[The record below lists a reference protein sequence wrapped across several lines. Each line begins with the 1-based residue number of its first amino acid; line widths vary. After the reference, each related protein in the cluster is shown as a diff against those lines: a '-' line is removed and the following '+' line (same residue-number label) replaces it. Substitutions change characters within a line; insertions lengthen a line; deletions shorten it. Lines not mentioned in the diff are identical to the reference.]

1 MELNSKFAN
10 EGLCKEEYNEMNK
23 IAKQLEPPI
32 KQEKV
37 IEDVNLVEN
46 TDKDLLEELEP
57 DVQHE
62 LEEYRKQLPKFK
74 ETDTVELKSL
84 KDSIL
89 VKPCPRC
96 GATIIGNKTLKING
110 RVHCEECSNDF
121 KKQLI
126 DDIKRKKKHK
136 R

>member
-1 MELNSKFAN
+1 MPLQDNP
-10 EGLCKEEYNEMNK
+10 YNPK
-23 IAKQLEPPI
+23 Y
-32 KQEKV
+32 
-37 IEDVNLVEN
+37 
-46 TDKDLLEELEP
+46 DLLEELEP

>member
-1 MELNSKFAN
+1 
-10 EGLCKEEYNEMNK
+10 MNK

-46 TDKDLLEELEP
+46 TGKDLLEELEP